1 MSRYQ
6 LEFTSDARD
15 DIKRLYDFLTTLD
28 GTVAERAMDAMES
41 AFDTVCRNPF
51 ICRKAADGEL
61 GSRWR
66 ELLINFGASG
76 CIALFE
82 IENDTKVTI
91 TAVRH
96 QRESDY
102 H

>member
-1 MSRYQ
+1 MSGFQ
-6 LEFTSDARD
+6 LEFTADARD
-15 DIKRLYDFLTTLD
+15 DIKRLYEFLID
-28 GTVAERAMDAMES
+28 IDAAVAERAMEVMES

-61 GSRWR
+61 GPRWR

-76 CIALFE
+76 YVALFE
-82 IENDTKVTI
+82 IENDTTVTI
-91 TAVRH
+91 TALRH

>member
-1 MSRYQ
+1 MTSFQ
-6 LEFTSDARD
+6 LAFTADAREE
-15 DIKRLYDFLTTLD
+15 IKQLYDFLLNID
-28 GTVAERAMDAMES
+28 VDVAERAMEIMES

-51 ICRKAADGEL
+51 ICHKAAGGEL

-66 ELLINFGASG
+66 ELLINFGSSG
-76 CIALFE
+76 YVALFE
-82 IENDTKVTI
+82 IENDTTVTI

-96 QRESDY
+96 QRKSDY